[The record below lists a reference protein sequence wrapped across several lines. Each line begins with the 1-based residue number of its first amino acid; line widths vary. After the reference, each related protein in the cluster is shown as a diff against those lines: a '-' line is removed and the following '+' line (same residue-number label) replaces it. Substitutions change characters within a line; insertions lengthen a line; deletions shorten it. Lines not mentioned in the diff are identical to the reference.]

1 MNYEEAQNKAF
12 KVEWIA
18 KECSSKDCWCRML
31 FPKEPIIYNHK
42 INNHIGMDEEFYIV
56 GSGSIN
62 KEFAEYIVDLHN
74 KSLKNQ

>member
-18 KECSSKDCWCRML
+18 KECSSKDCWCGVI
-31 FPKEPIIYNHK
+31 FPKEPIIYNNK
-42 INNHIGMDEEFYIV
+42 IGDYISDDEEFYIV

-62 KEFAEYIVDLHN
+62 KEFAEHIVKLHN
-74 KSLKNQ
+74 ESLKN